1 MPAGVRCPGCE
12 AIVPDLPELRTD
24 HLYVGAAPGCW
35 ATYTELIGR
44 QMADPGLFESRM
56 LSVDVY
62 MAQHPGVPGRQS
74 SQSVWGH
81 LIGLYLVFERGYDG
95 IASARAKARV
105 ATPEAT
111 FEWLEPPSGPA
122 PTQRWTAGTAAD
134 RRRPTGP
141 MGRMAGPNG
150 RGIGRRWPASCRPS
164 APPLEAA
171 GGIVRGRMRP
181 NRHHVGSRT
190 EVRCPR
196 RLRPFSGAPSSP

>member
-1 MPAGVRCPGCE
+1 VPAGVRCPGCE

-111 FEWLEPPSGPA
+111 FEWLEPPASMGPITVLDVLATTTADEHGAAVGRWAASVWAAWA
-122 PTQRWTAGTAAD
+122 PHQGAVRTRADAAVD
-134 RRRPTGP
+134 RRH
-141 MGRMAGPNG
+141 GR
-150 RGIGRRWPASCRPS
+150 
-164 APPLEAA
+164 
-171 GGIVRGRMRP
+171 
-181 NRHHVGSRT
+181 
-190 EVRCPR
+190 
-196 RLRPFSGAPSSP
+196 